1 MPVHKSSPERTK
13 QIFGRGIIVPKG
25 SSHDQKSRLVV
36 RDSETDAASEKNIA
50 QLLQRENDSKRHE
63 LDE

>member
-36 RDSETDAASEKNIA
+36 RDSETDAASEKKHRTITA
-50 QLLQRENDSKRHE
+50 ARK
-63 LDE
+63 